1 MLACWLLLVLMLLVV
16 VVVVL
21 VFVRHGVGLPT
32 RAGTARFIVRVV
44 TQVGADIR
52 PVSGPLLK
60 VRFYFFLSLCATSCS
75 R

>member
-1 MLACWLLLVLMLLVV
+1 MLLTLVV
-16 VVVVL
+16 VVVVAV

-60 VRFYFFLSLCATSCS
+60 VRFTVVVTLCHKL
-75 R
+75 